1 MACSTRLAYG
11 NTHTKDTIDSL
22 DSGERPNRRKE
33 RWTKSFGL
41 EKTRLKGYRP
51 SDKVWKA
58 VSKAAF
64 GQRIKRLTKN

>member
-22 DSGERPNRRKE
+22 DSGERNRRKE